1 MRRRALRVRFVKPF
15 TPLGNWSSRSST
27 SRVRVRTVSH
37 NQGGIGRV
45 MDIGFYHRSIDA
57 ELLAI
62 FQIEFHGGL
71 HYESIDGCQR
81 GRGEPV
87 EGTVESIV
95 LGHGV
100 TVELRKGAQCEAIV
114 DAIAQVAVVLTR
126 MRTNERKVCSGVMP
140 RRPESGFFRPRSR
153 SLRTSSTRSACCFT
167 KSAIRC
173 KVGSRWIRSDLGPT
187 LPQSTYTI
195 TNRPI
200 PLLSGLASLLP
211 VYFGDAPCQQSPRLN
226 QLRSAGLELLACAL
240 QFSSPFH

>member
-1 MRRRALRVRFVKPF
+1 MRLAAETACLASLTTGSVIRMSSRYLGVCCCSRCRAVMRWSACMRRRALRVRFVKPF

-126 MRTNERKVCSGVMP
+126 MRTNERKVCS
-140 RRPESGFFRPRSR
+140 
-153 SLRTSSTRSACCFT
+153 
-167 KSAIRC
+167 
-173 KVGSRWIRSDLGPT
+173 
-187 LPQSTYTI
+187 
-195 TNRPI
+195 
-200 PLLSGLASLLP
+200 
-211 VYFGDAPCQQSPRLN
+211 
-226 QLRSAGLELLACAL
+226 
-240 QFSSPFH
+240 